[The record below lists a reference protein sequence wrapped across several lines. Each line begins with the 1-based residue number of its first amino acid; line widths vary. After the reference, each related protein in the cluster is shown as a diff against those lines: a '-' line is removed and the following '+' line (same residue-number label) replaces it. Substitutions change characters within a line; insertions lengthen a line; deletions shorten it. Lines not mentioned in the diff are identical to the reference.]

1 MKRVLLLGLL
11 LMVSI
16 FVMGQAKKPI
26 LMVIPSDSY
35 CDRNNYLQE
44 FTDETGAVRY
54 VSDYN
59 SIFKSA
65 DSEDLRLVIAE
76 LSKLFA
82 ERGFPLKDLEQ
93 TLKSMNNASIEESL
107 LSSSS
112 SGASIKST
120 PLDMVKNN
128 AQPDIILDLDYM
140 VKTRG
145 PQRFI
150 TYVLRA
156 VDAYSNKVIAANS
169 GDGEPSASATVNQL
183 LEVSVLNYI
192 DSFSDQ
198 LMAYFEDMAVN
209 GREIVVKLKVWD
221 NLDVNFET
229 EYFFEDEELE
239 LVDIID
245 YWMQDYTVNH
255 APVRTRASENFINY
269 EQVRIPLYKERK
281 GRQSA
286 IGAREFVNDLRSFLR
301 KDPFFLD
308 SKIYER
314 GLGEVWLI
322 IGEK

>member
-11 LMVSI
+11 LMISI

-183 LEVSVLNYI
+183 LEVAVLNYI

>member
-1 MKRVLLLGLL
+1 MKRILLLGLL
-11 LMVSI
+11 MMISS

-145 PQRFI
+145 PQRFV

-183 LEVSVLNYI
+183 LEVAVLNYI

-229 EYFFEDEELE
+229 EYFFEDEDLE

-245 YWMQDYTVNH
+245 YWMQDNTVNH
-255 APVRTRASENFINY
+255 APVRTRASDNFINY

>member
-11 LMVSI
+11 LMVSF

-169 GDGEPSASATVNQL
+169 GDGEPSASATVNQRCQ
-183 LEVSVLNYI
+183 
-192 DSFSDQ
+192 F
-198 LMAYFEDMAVN
+198 
-209 GREIVVKLKVWD
+209 
-221 NLDVNFET
+221 
-229 EYFFEDEELE
+229 
-239 LVDIID
+239 
-245 YWMQDYTVNH
+245 
-255 APVRTRASENFINY
+255 
-269 EQVRIPLYKERK
+269 
-281 GRQSA
+281 
-286 IGAREFVNDLRSFLR
+286 
-301 KDPFFLD
+301 
-308 SKIYER
+308 
-314 GLGEVWLI
+314 
-322 IGEK
+322 

>member
-16 FVMGQAKKPI
+16 FVMGQAKTT
-26 LMVIPSDSY
+26 LMLCTSDSY

-183 LEVSVLNYI
+183 LEVAVLNYI

>member
-183 LEVSVLNYI
+183 LEVAVLNYI

-245 YWMQDYTVNH
+245 YWMQDYTVNY

>member
-183 LEVSVLNYI
+183 LEVAVLNYI

-286 IGAREFVNDLRSFLR
+286 IGARDFVNDLRSFLR

>member
-1 MKRVLLLGLL
+1 MKRVLILGLL

-183 LEVSVLNYI
+183 LEVAVLNYI

>member
-128 AQPDIILDLDYM
+128 AQPDIILD
-140 VKTRG
+140 
-145 PQRFI
+145 
-150 TYVLRA
+150 
-156 VDAYSNKVIAANS
+156 
-169 GDGEPSASATVNQL
+169 NQL
-183 LEVSVLNYI
+183 LEVAVLNYI

>member
-11 LMVSI
+11 LMVSF

-183 LEVSVLNYI
+183 LEVAVLNYI

>member
-183 LEVSVLNYI
+183 LEVAVLNYI

-286 IGAREFVNDLRSFLR
+286 IGAREFINDLRSFLR

>member
-11 LMVSI
+11 LMVSF

-183 LEVSVLNYI
+183 LEVAVLNYI

-221 NLDVNFET
+221 NLDVDFET

>member
-1 MKRVLLLGLL
+1 
-11 LMVSI
+11 
-16 FVMGQAKKPI
+16 
-26 LMVIPSDSY
+26 MVIPSDSY

-183 LEVSVLNYI
+183 LEVAVLNYI

>member
-16 FVMGQAKKPI
+16 FFMVQAKKPI

-183 LEVSVLNYI
+183 LEVAVLNYI

>member
-183 LEVSVLNYI
+183 LEVAVLNYI

-221 NLDVNFET
+221 NFDVNFET

>member
-16 FVMGQAKKPI
+16 FLMGQAKKPI

-183 LEVSVLNYI
+183 LEVAVLNYI

>member
-35 CDRNNYLQE
+35 CNRNNYLQE

-183 LEVSVLNYI
+183 LEVAVLNYI

-229 EYFFEDEELE
+229 EYLFEDEELE

>member
-35 CDRNNYLQE
+35 CNRNNYLQE

-183 LEVSVLNYI
+183 LEVAVLNYI

>member
-1 MKRVLLLGLL
+1 MKIVLLLGLL
-11 LMVSI
+11 LIVSI

-183 LEVSVLNYI
+183 LEVAVLNYI

>member
-1 MKRVLLLGLL
+1 M
-11 LMVSI
+11 MISS

-145 PQRFI
+145 PQRFV

-183 LEVSVLNYI
+183 LEVAVLNYI

-229 EYFFEDEELE
+229 EYFFEDEDLE

-245 YWMQDYTVNH
+245 YWMQDNTVNH
-255 APVRTRASENFINY
+255 APVRTRASDNFINY

>member
-65 DSEDLRLVIAE
+65 DSEDLRLAIAE

-183 LEVSVLNYI
+183 LEVAVLNYI

>member
-183 LEVSVLNYI
+183 LEVAVLNYI

>member
-1 MKRVLLLGLL
+1 MISSLVL
-11 LMVSI
+11 
-16 FVMGQAKKPI
+16 GQAKKPI

-145 PQRFI
+145 PQRFV

-183 LEVSVLNYI
+183 LEVAVLNYI

-229 EYFFEDEELE
+229 EYFFEDEDLE

-245 YWMQDYTVNH
+245 YWMQDNTVNH
-255 APVRTRASENFINY
+255 APVRTRASDNFINY

>member
-16 FVMGQAKKPI
+16 IVMGQAKKPI

-183 LEVSVLNYI
+183 LEVAVLNYI